1 MVFPGLFRLVFR
13 SGSECVR
20 RQAHLGALGGVWGLW
35 RGTHQRRA
43 ALRGRGFAGV
53 RLLAGQR
60 GNKGKKG
67 GMGTCFTS
75 AQRAGDVQR
84 GKAAVQRSCGG
95 GAAAPSS
102 MRRQSVGNG
111 LLGVL
116 LVVWCGGGNTR
127 SSCKAVEW
135 VRIVGTAQTARNA
148 DGKLIVAVRA
158 ELQRRGGA
166 AVGFRGN

>member
-1 MVFPGLFRLVFR
+1 M
-13 SGSECVR
+13 
-20 RQAHLGALGGVWGLW
+20 
-35 RGTHQRRA
+35 
-43 ALRGRGFAGV
+43 ALRGRRFAGM

-75 AQRAGDVQR
+75 AQHAGNVQR

-95 GAAAPSS
+95 VTAAPSS
-102 MRRQSVGNG
+102 VRRRSAGNG

-127 SSCKAVEW
+127 PSCKAVEW

-148 DGKLIVAVRA
+148 DGKLTVAVRA

-166 AVGFRGN
+166 ALGFRGN